1 MSLGEA
7 IEMSGTL
14 DESIASLKDVSSGA
28 DKFKI
33 SRSLPL
39 RSIMNR
45 GLARNCGKGGDENG
59 PLMCRLSSIVA
70 SWSAQAAADQAGLLL
85 LGTVSSETRDGS
97 IRVSA
102 PNLRSEMTRSA
113 SACCVGVIAVD
124 TLSMAA

>member
-7 IEMSGTL
+7 IDMSGTL
-14 DESIASLKDVSSGA
+14 EESMASLNDESSGA

-33 SRSLPL
+33 SRSLPF
-39 RSIMNR
+39 RSIMKR

-59 PLMCRLSSIVA
+59 PLMWCLSSIVA
-70 SWSAQAAADQAGLLL
+70 SWSAHAAADRAGMEL

-102 PNLRSEMTRSA
+102 PNLRSDMTRSA
-113 SACCVGVIAVD
+113 RARCVGVIAVD